1 MKIRTLTLQNLKS
14 YPHAELNLSPT
25 INLLIGENN
34 SGKTTIIRSLL
45 NLQYKAFER
54 KDIRSNETS
63 AKVLIELSEV
73 SAFDLRLFQNPR
85 THDPVK
91 HNKSIDVFWHL
102 GLTPAGSIVEENL
115 YDGTGKTL
123 WKMNSKS
130 RKYGRA
136 KHIEKSYSDFPM
148 FPDVE
153 NKSNFIFP
161 FLAKR
166 KTEYYDSN
174 INHEQYFKIQEGM
187 RNLAARVH
195 RLENPSHPRHDRF
208 ISLCDDILGFRIGV
222 IPLDQQHGN
231 GYEPGMYV
239 TSTAMIPI
247 RSMGE
252 GVVNILGFIVTLLT
266 EDGKLILVEELEN
279 DIHPTALK
287 KLLSLIK
294 EKSERNQFVIST
306 HSHIVLKYLGAVP
319 DSKIFFT
326 EIVNDFRTNPIPTS
340 KVTLMKNDPKFRMKV
355 LEKLGYEFNDFE
367 LYEAYLILE
376 ESSAECI
383 IRDLLIPNFVPQLYG
398 RLRTIAA
405 RGVDDLDVRV
415 SDFNRLFVFIHTSP
429 VYFKR
434 AWVIADGDTAGK
446 GCIKRLKA
454 KFKSWPADHFL
465 NFTKD
470 NFEEF
475 YPSRFKEAVNAA
487 FSLNGEDKQKAKEK
501 LIVEV
506 MEWSLRNRD
515 EAMKAFEVSA
525 SEVINVLRQIGKRLE
540 LDKGD
545 RAKRVRKTQL
555 K

>member
-14 YPHAELNLSPT
+14 YPHAELNFSPT

-54 KDIRSNETS
+54 KDIRSDETS
-63 AKVLIELSEV
+63 AKVLIELSDV
-73 SAFDLRLFQNPR
+73 SAVDVRLFQNPR

-91 HNKSIDVFWHL
+91 HDKSIEVFWHL
-102 GLTPAGSIVEENL
+102 GLTPAGTVVEENL

-123 WKMNSKS
+123 WKVNTKS
-130 RKYGRA
+130 RKYGKA
-136 KHIEKSYSDFPM
+136 KPVEKSFSDFPM

-166 KTEYYDSN
+166 KTDYYDSN

-195 RLENPSHPRHDRF
+195 RLENPSHPRHDKF
-208 ISLCDDILGFRIGV
+208 ISLCDDILGFKIGV

-239 TSTAMIPI
+239 TSTTMIPI

-287 KLLSLIK
+287 KLLTLIR
-294 EKSERNQFVIST
+294 EKSEKNQFVIST
-306 HSHIVLKYLGAVP
+306 HSHIVLKYLGVVP
-319 DSKIFFT
+319 DSRIFFT
-326 EIVNDFRTNPIPTS
+326 EIVNDFRSNPIPTS
-340 KVTLMKNDPKFRMKV
+340 KVTVMKNDPKSRMDV

-383 IRDLLIPNFVPQLYG
+383 IRDFLIPNFVPQLYG

-405 RGVDDLDVRV
+405 RGVDDLDARV

-429 VYFKR
+429 IYFKK
-434 AWVIADGDTAGK
+434 AWVVADGDNPGK
-446 GCIKRLKA
+446 ECITGLRA

-465 NFTKD
+465 NFTKN

-475 YPSRFKEAVNAA
+475 YPSRFKDAINAA
-487 FSLNGEDKQKAKEK
+487 FSLNGDKKQKAKEK

-506 MEWSLRNRD
+506 MEWSLKNRD
-515 EAMKAFEVSA
+515 EAMKEFESSA
-525 SEVINVLRQIGKRLE
+525 SEVIKVLQLISKRLE
-540 LDKGD
+540 PAKGE
-545 RAKRVRKTQL
+545 RARKTR

>member
-1 MKIRTLTLQNLKS
+1 MKIKTLTLQNLKS
-14 YPHAELNLSPT
+14 YPNADINLSPT
-25 INLLIGENN
+25 INLLVGENN

-54 KDIRSNETS
+54 KDIRSGETS
-63 AKVLIELSEV
+63 AKILIELSEV
-73 SAFDLRLFQNPR
+73 SALDLRLFQNPK
-85 THDPVK
+85 TNGAIKND
-91 HNKSIDVFWHL
+91 KSIEVFWHL
-102 GLTPAGSIVEENL
+102 GLTPAGTVVEENL
-115 YDGTGKTL
+115 FDGAGKTL

-130 RKYGRA
+130 RKHGKA
-136 KHIEKSYSDFPM
+136 KRVEKSFSDFPM

-153 NKSNFIFP
+153 NKSNYIFP

-174 INHEQYFKIQEGM
+174 ISHDQYFKIQEGM

-195 RLENPSHPRHDRF
+195 RLENPSHPRHDKF

-239 TSTAMIPI
+239 TGTTMIPI

-266 EDGKLILVEELEN
+266 EDGKLILIEELEN

-287 KLLSLIK
+287 KLLTLII
-294 EKSERNQFVIST
+294 EKSGKNQFVIST
-306 HSHIVLKYLGAVP
+306 HSHIVLKYLGIVP

-326 EIVNDFRTNPIPTS
+326 EIANDFRSNPIPTS
-340 KVTLMKNDPKFRMKV
+340 KVTVIKNDPKSRMDV

-383 IRDLLIPNFVPQLYG
+383 IRDFLIPNFVPQLYG

-405 RGVDDLDVRV
+405 KGVDDLDARV

-429 VYFKR
+429 VYFKK
-434 AWVIADGDTAGK
+434 AWVVADGDSTGK
-446 GCIKRLKA
+446 ECISGLKA
-454 KFKSWPADHFL
+454 KFNSWPADHFL
-465 NFTKD
+465 NFTKS

-475 YPSRFKEAVNAA
+475 YPSRFRETVNAA
-487 FSLNGEDKQKAKEK
+487 FSLSGIKKQKAKEK
-501 LIVEV
+501 LIGDV
-506 MEWSLRNRD
+506 MEWALKNRD
-515 EAMKAFEVSA
+515 EAMKAFESSA
-525 SEVINVLRQIGKRLE
+525 CEVIKVLRQISKTLE
-540 LDKGD
+540 LS
-545 RAKRVRKTQL
+545 KR
-555 K
+555 